1 MKKFILYAL
10 GIIILVLVF
19 LFIFGGGPD
28 KETIRSTD
36 SGKVVGSVE
45 GDNYVWRG
53 IPFAKPPV
61 GDLRWKAPIKPDG
74 WEGTLEV
81 LESSEACF
89 QPDGMSMLGQ
99 GGGWSGSEDCLYL
112 NVWSPKDTND
122 KKLPVMMWIHGG
134 GNRMGSAS
142 GYDPQ
147 AMVSKQDVVVVVVQ
161 YRMSTLGWFR
171 HPSLRDK
178 TTSEEDNSGNFGTLD
193 NIMALR
199 WIKENISA
207 FGGDS
212 SNVTIFGE
220 SAGGHNVAALYA
232 SPLAQGLFHKAIVQS
247 GIVSTAS
254 AVQAESYYPE
264 TRISGTVSSKE
275 MVNSLLIADNLAS
288 SADEAIK
295 VQESMS
301 NEELS
306 EYLKNKS
313 PAEILEAE
321 VKAEPRLG
329 GMTRAYNDGHVIRSD
344 GIEAIFSDASATRGP
359 IIFGTNRY
367 ETKLFNMWNPS
378 LVRSGKETKGFLP
391 WLTSWVLPSLPQE
404 IYRPDYYDAINQY
417 GSDSWKEKAADTP
430 ASQMHASGHKSTY
443 VYRFDW
449 QDLPEFNGVELSKLA
464 GAAHAL
470 EIPFVFGSF
479 FDSFMIKTFFD
490 KEALNSAMRLSD
502 HMISYWTQFAY
513 TGDPGTGRDNTSPD
527 WEPWSEEDTYIVLDS
542 DRGQDISMR
551 NDIVSWKSLVQDLTL
566 DTRLT
571 NKEKC
576 EILYGGSNEDDGYP
590 WDAFNEFEGGYC
602 LSLDLSYL
610 DRGRRENTEGDNND

>member
-10 GIIILVLVF
+10 GIIVLILVF
-19 LFIFGGGPD
+19 QFIFGGGPD

-36 SGKVVGSVE
+36 SGEVIGSIE

-61 GDLRWKAPIKPDG
+61 GDLRWKAPIKPDS
-74 WEGTLEV
+74 WEGTLEAI
-81 LESSEACF
+81 ESSEACF

-112 NVWSPKDTND
+112 NVWSPKEAND

-171 HPSLRDK
+171 HPSLRDG
-178 TTSEEDNSGNFGTLD
+178 TTSAEDDSGNFGTLD
-193 NIMALR
+193 TIMALR

-275 MVNSLLIADNLAS
+275 MANSLLIADDLAS
-288 SADEAIK
+288 SADDASK
-295 VQESMS
+295 VQ
-301 NEELS
+301 
-306 EYLKNKS
+306 
-313 PAEILEAE
+313 
-321 VKAEPRLG
+321 
-329 GMTRAYNDGHVIRSD
+329 
-344 GIEAIFSDASATRGP
+344 
-359 IIFGTNRY
+359 
-367 ETKLFNMWNPS
+367 
-378 LVRSGKETKGFLP
+378 
-391 WLTSWVLPSLPQE
+391 
-404 IYRPDYYDAINQY
+404 
-417 GSDSWKEKAADTP
+417 DS
-430 ASQMHASGHKSTY
+430 
-443 VYRFDW
+443 
-449 QDLPEFNGVELSKLA
+449 
-464 GAAHAL
+464 
-470 EIPFVFGSF
+470 
-479 FDSFMIKTFFD
+479 
-490 KEALNSAMRLSD
+490 
-502 HMISYWTQFAY
+502 
-513 TGDPGTGRDNTSPD
+513 
-527 WEPWSEEDTYIVLDS
+527 
-542 DRGQDISMR
+542 
-551 NDIVSWKSLVQDLTL
+551 
-566 DTRLT
+566 
-571 NKEKC
+571 
-576 EILYGGSNEDDGYP
+576 
-590 WDAFNEFEGGYC
+590 
-602 LSLDLSYL
+602 LSLIHI
-610 DRGRRENTEGDNND
+610 

>member
-10 GIIILVLVF
+10 GIIVLILVF
-19 LFIFGGGPD
+19 QFIFGGGPD

-36 SGKVVGSVE
+36 SGEVIGSTE

-61 GDLRWKAPIKPDG
+61 GDLRWKAPIKPDS
-74 WEGTLEV
+74 WEGTLEA

-112 NVWSPKDTND
+112 NVWSPKEAND

-171 HPSLRDK
+171 HPSLRDG
-178 TTSEEDNSGNFGTLD
+178 TTSAEDDSGNFGTLD
-193 NIMALR
+193 TIMALR
-199 WIKENISA
+199 C
-207 FGGDS
+207 
-212 SNVTIFGE
+212 
-220 SAGGHNVAALYA
+220 LYA

-264 TRISGTVSSKE
+264 TRISGTVS
-275 MVNSLLIADNLAS
+275 
-288 SADEAIK
+288 
-295 VQESMS
+295 MS

-306 EYLKNKS
+306 EYLRNKS
-313 PAEILEAE
+313 PAQILEAE

-378 LVRSGKETKGFLP
+378 LVRSGEETNGFLP
-391 WLTSWVLPSLPQE
+391 WLTSWVLPALPQE
-404 IYRPDYYDAINQY
+404 IYRPDYYDAVNQY

-430 ASQMHASGHKSTY
+430 ASQMYASGHMNTY

-449 QDLPEFNGVELSKLA
+449 QDLPEFNGVELSRLA

-490 KEALNSAMRLSD
+490 KEALNSAMKLSD

-513 TGDPGTGRDNTSPD
+513 TGDPGMGRDSTSPE
-527 WEPWSEEDTYIVLDS
+527 WKPWSEEDTYIVLDS
-542 DRGQDISMR
+542 DRGQNISMR
-551 NDIVSWKSLVQDLTL
+551 NNIVSWESLVQDLTL
-566 DTRLT
+566 DTRLS

-610 DRGRRENTEGDNND
+610 DRGRRESTEGDNND